1 MRLLLDECLS
11 HVIAEQ
17 LRRRG
22 YDVVSVQEIDRR
34 NLSDAEQMGYA
45 AEQRRAFVTYNV
57 VHFEELIIDWFEQG
71 RSHYGVILIKEE
83 SIRRN
88 DFGGLIRALAALLD
102 RYPAEDALVN
112 GCLFLQPV

>member
-17 LRRRG
+17 LRQRG
-22 YDVVSVQEIDRR
+22 YDVVSVQEIDRQTR
-34 NLSDAEQMGYA
+34 SDAEQLAFA
-45 AEQRRAFVTYNV
+45 AEQGRAFVTYNV
-57 VHFEELIIDWFEQG
+57 THFEELMIDWFEQG
-71 RSHYGVILIKEE
+71 KSHYDVILVKER

-88 DFGGLIRALAALLD
+88 DFGGLIRALTALLD
-102 RYPAEDALVN
+102 QSPAEDALVN